1 MTDWAFNPN
10 FTKLK
15 SRIKLKKKKM
25 LLSSSGIKKETQKST
40 KQDVVK
46 INILIEIYINWPI

>member
-15 SRIKLKKKKM
+15 SRIKFKKKM

-46 INILIEIYINWPI
+46 INIWIEIYINWPI